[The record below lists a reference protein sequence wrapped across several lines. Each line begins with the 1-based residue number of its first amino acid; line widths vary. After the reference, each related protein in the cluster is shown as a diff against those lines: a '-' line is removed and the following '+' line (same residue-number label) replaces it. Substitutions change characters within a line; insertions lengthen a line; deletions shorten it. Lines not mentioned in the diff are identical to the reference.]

1 MKSIGLATVVLLA
14 TLFSAGAFQAGGAG
28 GLRAPSRSSRASA
41 AAVLS
46 LRGGFGRRKQ
56 QKSGVGSSKR
66 AANPGISS
74 SAMLGS
80 VGGMSSKG
88 GSGSMRA
95 KVELGLLIFLWYA
108 TSVRESQRE
117 ERERERERIR

>member
-1 MKSIGLATVVLLA
+1 MKRIELATVVLLA
-14 TLFSAGAFQAGGAG
+14 TLSSAGAFQVGGAG
-28 GLRAPSRSSRASA
+28 GFRAPSSRASA
-41 AAVLS
+41 ASVLS

-56 QKSGVGSSKR
+56 QQSGVGSSKG
-66 AANPGISS
+66 AAKTGIPS

-88 GSGSMRA
+88 GRDSMRA

-108 TSVRESQRE
+108 TSVRE
-117 ERERERERIR
+117 REREVEVVDG